1 MSGDSPR
8 VFPVDEFVREE
19 LYPGYKQAFASQPF
33 VAGPVRPFSPAD
45 NERYWLRDSLHF
57 SEGMV
62 PASIATLDD
71 AQTWGAQLGAEIVGV
86 PPTRGSVNRLAGTHV
101 YIGTIDVDTQ
111 WQVQARAARFGS
123 YVSPILADFQ
133 SYWAMRAGELQSA
146 YDHFD
151 NLDLSV
157 MSPAKLWTVLKD
169 AYAFHRR
176 AWFIHFEV
184 MYVLTANYLAFYALA
199 EEIGLSGSQVS
210 SFLSG
215 QQTFYSRTDEELWR
229 LAGLARS
236 LGVES
241 ALISGSPA
249 DMRSRIG
256 ALPGGGTWL
265 ESFDAFLSAYGQR
278 TEETCRIDTPSWL
291 EDPTPA
297 LYSIGAFLTK
307 PAGFDFNTARAAAIT
322 ERDLRIDEARR
333 SVNGADLARF
343 NEALASNQAANFA
356 WWNEEHNY
364 LIDRRAA
371 IPVRRAT
378 LELGA
383 RLADAGRISAPADL
397 FFLFKPELF
406 DVMESAPPGAA
417 NGRNG
422 RWTELGAMIPDRRA
436 YFDYWRERGPSLPPM
451 LGTIPETVP
460 DPIMIEVFGLSGRFL
475 ETLRGETFTGSGAAG
490 GSGAG
495 AADGPVAPV
504 TEVRGFPAARGT
516 VEGVARVI
524 TTVGDLH
531 LVEPGEILVCGGTTT
546 EWTPAFGII
555 TACVCDTGGSLT
567 HAAIV
572 SREYGIP
579 CVVGTAIA
587 TQVIKTGDRLRV
599 DGRAGTVQV
608 LA

>member
-1 MSGDSPR
+1 VPGDPPR

-19 LYPGYKQAFASQPF
+19 LYPGYRQAFGSQPF
-33 VAGPVRPFSPAD
+33 VAGPVRPFSARD

-101 YIGTIDVDTQ
+101 YIGTIDVDTE
-111 WQVQARAARFGS
+111 WQVQARAARFGA
-123 YVSPILADFQ
+123 YVSPVLADFG
-133 SYWAMRAGELQSA
+133 SYWTMRAGELEAA
-146 YDHFD
+146 YEHFD
-151 NLDLSV
+151 NLDLSAMTV
-157 MSPAKLWTVLKD
+157 PELWTVLRD

-236 LGVES
+236 LGLEA
-241 ALISGSPA
+241 ALTTGSPT
-249 DMRSRIG
+249 DMRARVR
-256 ALPGGGTWL
+256 ALPHGASWVA
-265 ESFDAFLSAYGQR
+265 SFDSFLAAYGQR
-278 TEETCRIDTPSWL
+278 LEETCRIDTPSWV
-291 EDPTPA
+291 EDPSPA
-297 LYSIGAFLTK
+297 LYSIGAFLAK
-307 PAGFDFNTARAAAIT
+307 PAGFDFHAARAAAVA
-322 ERDLRIDEARR
+322 ERDAQIEAARR
-333 SVNGADLARF
+333 AVNGENLARF
-343 NEALASNQAANFA
+343 NAALASNQAANFA

-383 RLADAGRISAPADL
+383 RLASGDQIADPTDM
-397 FFLFKPELF
+397 FYLFKPELF
-406 DVMESAPPGAA
+406 AVMPDGGGASWA
-417 NGRNG
+417 SLRS
-422 RWTELGAMIPDRRA
+422 MIPDRRA
-436 YFDYWRERGPSLPPM
+436 YFEHWRERGPSLPPM
-451 LGTIPETVP
+451 LGTIPDAVP

-475 ETLRGETFTGSGAAG
+475 ETMRGDAP
-490 GSGAG
+490 AG
-495 AADGPVAPV
+495 APADAGV
-504 TEVRGFPAARGT
+504 TEVRGFPAAKG
-516 VEGVARVI
+516 VAEGVARVI

-555 TACVCDTGGSLT
+555 AACVCDTGGSLT

-587 TQVIKTGDRLRV
+587 TQVVKTGDRIRV
-599 DGRAGTVQV
+599 DGRAGTVRV

>member
-1 MSGDSPR
+1 VPGDSPR

-19 LYPGYKQAFASQPF
+19 LYPGYKQAFGSQPF
-33 VAGPVRPFSPAD
+33 VAGPVRPFSHRD

-111 WQVQARAARFGS
+111 WQVQARAARFGQ
-123 YVSPILADFQ
+123 YVSPILADFGA
-133 SYWAMRAGELQSA
+133 YWTTRAAELQSA

-151 NLDLSV
+151 NLDLHV
-157 MSPAKLWTVLKD
+157 MSMPEVWTVLKD

-229 LAGLARS
+229 LAELARS
-236 LGVES
+236 LGVSS
-241 ALISGSPA
+241 ALMTGAPA
-249 DMRSRIG
+249 DMRSRIS
-256 ALPGGGTWL
+256 ALPQGPAWL
-265 ESFDAFLSAYGQR
+265 GSFDRFLSEYGQR
-278 TEETCRIDTPSWL
+278 LEETCRIDTPSWV
-291 EDPTPA
+291 EDPSPA
-297 LYSIGAFLTK
+297 LYSIGAFLAK
-307 PAGFDFNTARAAAIT
+307 PTGFDFHAARAAAVT
-322 ERDLRIDEARR
+322 ERDGQIDAARR
-333 SVNGADLARF
+333 SLNGANLTRF

-378 LELGA
+378 LELGTW
-383 RLADAGRISAPADL
+383 LASSDEISDPTDL
-397 FFLFKPELF
+397 FFVFKPELF
-406 DVMESAPPGAA
+406 DVMSGGGSTSWA
-417 NGRNG
+417 
-422 RWTELGAMIPDRRA
+422 ELRAMIPDRRA
-436 YFDYWRERGPSLPPM
+436 YFEHWRERGPSLPPM
-451 LGTIPETVP
+451 LGTIPDVVP

-475 ETLRGETFTGSGAAG
+475 ETMRGDPGAGASGAAG
-490 GSGAG
+490 
-495 AADGPVAPV
+495 V
-504 TEVRGFPAARGT
+504 TEIRGFPAAKG
-516 VEGVARVI
+516 VIEGVARVI

-555 TACVCDTGGSLT
+555 AACVCDTGGSLT

-587 TQVIKTGDRLRV
+587 TQVIKTGDRVRV

>member
-1 MSGDSPR
+1 VSGDSPR
-8 VFPVDEFVREE
+8 VFPVDEFVRDE
-19 LYPGYKQAFASQPF
+19 LYPGYKQAFGSQPF
-33 VAGPVRPFSPAD
+33 VAGPVRPFSLAD

-111 WQVQARAARFGS
+111 WQVQARAARFGQ
-123 YVSPILADFQ
+123 YVSPVLADFG
-133 SYWAMRAGELQSA
+133 SYWAMRAAELQSA

-151 NLDLSV
+151 NLDLSA
-157 MSPAKLWTVLKD
+157 MSLPEVWTAVKD

-210 SFLSG
+210 SFLAG
-215 QQTFYSRTDEELWR
+215 QETFYSRTDEELWR
-229 LAGLARS
+229 LAGLAKS
-236 LGVES
+236 LGVEP
-241 ALISGSPA
+241 ALLSGSPA
-249 DMRSRIG
+249 DMRPRIA
-256 ALPGGGTWL
+256 ALPHGATWL
-265 ESFDAFLSAYGQR
+265 ASFDQFLATYGQR
-278 TEETCRIDTPSWL
+278 LEETCRIDTPSWV
-291 EDPTPA
+291 EDPSPA
-297 LYSIGAFLTK
+297 LYSIGAFLAK
-307 PAGFDFNTARAAAIT
+307 PTGFDFHAARAAAIA
-322 ERDLRIDEARR
+322 ERDSQVEAARR
-333 SVNGADLARF
+333 AVKGGDLARF
-343 NEALASNQAANFA
+343 NEALASNLAANFA

-383 RLADAGRISAPADL
+383 RLASSGEISDPTDL
-397 FFLFKPELF
+397 FFAFKPELF
-406 DVMESAPPGAA
+406 DVMSGGGSSSWA
-417 NGRNG
+417 
-422 RWTELGAMIPDRRA
+422 ELRATIPDRRA
-436 YFDYWRERGPSLPPM
+436 YFEYWRERGPSLPTM
-451 LGTIPETVP
+451 LGTIPDTVP
-460 DPIMIEVFGLSGRFL
+460 DPIMIEVFGLSGHFL
-475 ETLRGETFTGSGAAG
+475 ETLRGDTSAAAGSSGA
-490 GSGAG
+490 SGASG
-495 AADGPVAPV
+495 ADETAGV
-504 TEVRGFPAARGT
+504 TEIRGFPAAKGV

-555 TACVCDTGGSLT
+555 AACVCDTGGSLT

-587 TQVIKTGDRLRV
+587 TQVVKSGDRIRV

>member
-1 MSGDSPR
+1 MPADSPR
-8 VFPVDEFVREE
+8 VFPVDDFVREE
-19 LYPGYKQAFASQPF
+19 LYPGYKQAFGSQPF

-45 NERYWLRDSLHF
+45 NARYWLRDSLHF

-101 YIGTIDVDTQ
+101 YIGTIDVDTE
-111 WQVQARAARFGS
+111 WQVQARAARFGQ
-123 YVSPILADFQ
+123 YVSPILADFG
-133 SYWAMRAGELQSA
+133 SYWSMRAGELTSA
-146 YDHFD
+146 YEHFD
-151 NLDLSV
+151 NLDLAG
-157 MSPAKLWTVLKD
+157 MSPAELWTVLRD

-215 QQTFYSRTDEELWR
+215 QQTFYSQTDQELWR
-229 LAGLARS
+229 LARRAQS
-236 LGVES
+236 LGVTEP
-241 ALISGSPA
+241 LLHGSPA
-249 DMRSRIG
+249 DMPARLL
-256 ALPGGGTWL
+256 ALPNGAQWL
-265 ESFDAFLSAYGQR
+265 ADFDAFLAVYGQR
-278 TEETCRIDTPSWL
+278 TEETCRIDTPSWI
-291 EDPTPA
+291 EDPSPA
-297 LYSIGAFLTK
+297 LYSIGTFLAK
-307 PAGFDFNTARAAAIT
+307 PAGFNFHAAREAAVA
-322 ERDLRIDEARR
+322 ERDAQIDQARR
-333 SVNGADLARF
+333 AVNGVNLARF

-383 RLADAGRISAPADL
+383 RLTDAGRIARPDDL

-406 DVMESAPPGAA
+406 EVMESGGAA
-417 NGRNG
+417 GADAGRG
-422 RWTELGAMIPDRRA
+422 QWAELAAMIPDRRA
-436 YFDYWRERGPSLPPM
+436 YFEHWRERGPSLPTM
-451 LGTIPETVP
+451 LGTIPDTVP
-460 DPIMIEVFGLSGRFL
+460 DPIMIEVFGLSGHFL
-475 ETLRGETFTGSGAAG
+475 ETLRAESRSGSGG
-490 GSGAG
+490 GS
-495 AADGPVAPV
+495 
-504 TEVRGFPAARGT
+504 EVVEIRGFPAAKG
-516 VEGVARVI
+516 VAEGVARVI

-531 LVEPGEILVCGGTTT
+531 TVLPGEILVCGGTTT
-546 EWTPAFGII
+546 EWTPAFGVIM
-555 TACVCDTGGSLT
+555 ACVCDTGGSLT

-579 CVVGTAIA
+579 CVVGTAVA
-587 TQVIKTGDRLRV
+587 TTMIKTGDRIRV

-608 LA
+608 LAGDAA

>member
-1 MSGDSPR
+1 VSADSPR
-8 VFPVDEFVREE
+8 VFPVDDFVREE
-19 LYPGYKQAFASQPF
+19 LYPGYRQPFGSQPF
-33 VAGPVRPFSPAD
+33 VAGPVRPFSRAD
-45 NERYWLRDSLHF
+45 NGRYWLRDSLHF

-101 YIGTIDVDTQ
+101 YIGTIDVDTP
-111 WQVQARAARFGS
+111 WQVQARAARFGQ
-123 YVSPILADFQ
+123 YVTPILADFG
-133 SYWAMRAGELQSA
+133 SYWSMRAAELTAA
-146 YDHFD
+146 YEHFD
-151 NLDLSV
+151 SLDLSALA
-157 MSPAKLWTVLKD
+157 PAELWAAVKD

-229 LAGLARS
+229 LSRLARS
-236 LGVES
+236 LGLDS
-241 ALISGSPA
+241 TLTQGSPA
-249 DMRSRIG
+249 DMRARLTTRPRG
-256 ALPGGGTWL
+256 AQWL
-265 ESFDAFLSAYGQR
+265 KEFDSFLAVYGQR
-278 TEETCRIDTPSWL
+278 TEETCRIDTPSWI

-297 LYSIGAFLTK
+297 LYSIGTFLAK
-307 PAGFDFNTARAAAIT
+307 PDGFDFHGAREAAVA
-322 ERDLRIDEARR
+322 ERDEQIDQARR
-333 SVNGADLARF
+333 SVSRSDLARF

-371 IPVRRAT
+371 IPIRRAT
-378 LELGA
+378 LALGA
-383 RLADAGRISAPADL
+383 RLAEAGRIERPEDM

-406 DVMESAPPGAA
+406 DVMESSDDGAGGVGGA
-417 NGRNG
+417 GG
-422 RWTELGAMIPDRRA
+422 QWAELAAMIPDRRA
-436 YFDYWRERGPSLPPM
+436 YFEHWRERGPSLPTM
-451 LGTIPETVP
+451 LGTIPDTVP
-460 DPIMIEVFGLSGRFL
+460 DPIMIEVFGLSGHFL
-475 ETLRGETFTGSGAAG
+475 ETLRSDTRPEA
-490 GSGAG
+490 
-495 AADGPVAPV
+495 
-504 TEVRGFPAARGT
+504 EIRGFPAAKG
-516 VEGVARVI
+516 VAEGVARVV

-531 LVEPGEILVCGGTTT
+531 TVRPGEILVCGGTTT

-555 TACVCDTGGSLT
+555 AACVCDTGGSLT

-579 CVVGTAIA
+579 CVVGTAVA
-587 TQVIKTGDRLRV
+587 TSMIKTGDRIRV

>member
-1 MSGDSPR
+1 MSADSQR
-8 VFPVDEFVREE
+8 VFPVDDFVREE
-19 LYPGYKQAFASQPF
+19 LYPGYRQAFGSQPF
-33 VAGPVRPFSPAD
+33 VAGPVRPFSLAD

-62 PASIATLDD
+62 PASVATLDD

-101 YIGTIDVDTQ
+101 YIGTIDVDTP
-111 WQVQARAARFGS
+111 WQVQARAARFGQ
-123 YVSPILADFQ
+123 YVSPILADFDA
-133 SYWAMRAGELQSA
+133 YWAMRAGELTAA
-146 YDHFD
+146 YEHFD
-151 NLDLSV
+151 NLDLSA
-157 MSPAKLWTVLKD
+157 MPPAELWTVLKD

-210 SFLSG
+210 AFLAG
-215 QQTFYSRTDEELWR
+215 QQTFYGKTDEELWR

-236 LGVES
+236 LNLTAPLTHGD
-241 ALISGSPA
+241 PA
-249 DMRSRIG
+249 GMRSAIA
-256 ALPGGGTWL
+256 ALPGGTGWL
-265 ESFDAFLSAYGQR
+265 TEFDAFLAVYGQR
-278 TEETCRIDTPSWL
+278 TEETCRVDTPSWI
-291 EDPTPA
+291 EDPSPA
-297 LYSIGAFLTK
+297 LYAIGGFLAK
-307 PAGFDFNTARAAAIT
+307 PAGFDFHQARSAAIA
-322 ERDLRIDEARR
+322 ERDAQIDEARR
-333 SVNGADLARF
+333 RVNGSDLQRF

-383 RLADAGRISAPADL
+383 RLVNEGRIERPDDM

-406 DVMESAPPGAA
+406 TAMETSG
-417 NGRNG
+417 G
-422 RWTELGAMIPDRRA
+422 WQELKAMIPDRRA
-436 YFDYWRERGPSLPPM
+436 YFEHWRERGPSLPTM
-451 LGTIPETVP
+451 LGTIPHTVP
-460 DPIMIEVFGLSGRFL
+460 DPIMIEVFGLSGHFL
-475 ETLRGETFTGSGAAG
+475 ETLRVGDG
-490 GSGAG
+490 GQDA
-495 AADGPVAPV
+495 
-504 TEVRGFPAARGT
+504 TEIRGFPAAKGI

-524 TTVGDLH
+524 TTVTDLRSV
-531 LVEPGEILVCGGTTT
+531 LPGEILVCGGTTT

-555 TACVCDTGGSLT
+555 AACVCDTGGSLT

-579 CVVGTAIA
+579 CVVGTAVA
-587 TQVIKTGDRLRV
+587 TQVIKTGDRVRV
-599 DGRAGTVQV
+599 DGRSGTVRV

>member
-1 MSGDSPR
+1 VSGEGEAAS

-19 LYPGYKQAFASQPF
+19 LYPGYKQAFGSQPF
-33 VAGPVRPFSPAD
+33 VAGPVRPFSLAD

-111 WQVQARAARFGS
+111 WQVQARAARFGQ
-123 YVSPILADFQ
+123 YVSPVLADFA

-151 NLDLSV
+151 NLDLRV
-157 MSPAKLWTVLKD
+157 MSMPEIWTVLKD

-184 MYVLTANYLAFYALA
+184 MYVLTANYLAFYELA

-229 LAGLARS
+229 LAELARTLDVS
-236 LGVES
+236 S
-241 ALISGSPA
+241 ALMTGSPA
-249 DMRSRIG
+249 DMRSRIA
-256 ALPGGGTWL
+256 ALPRGTTWL
-265 ESFDAFLSAYGQR
+265 ASFDQFLSQFGQR
-278 TEETCRIDTPSWL
+278 VEETCRIDIPSWA
-291 EDPTPA
+291 EDPSPA
-297 LYSIGAFLTK
+297 LYSVGAFLSK
-307 PAGFDFNTARAAAIT
+307 PTGFDFHATRAAAVA
-322 ERDLRIDEARR
+322 ERDRQIEAARR
-333 SVNGADLARF
+333 ALNGANLTRF

-378 LELGA
+378 LELGTW
-383 RLADAGRISAPADL
+383 LASDGEISDPTDL
-397 FFLFKPELF
+397 FFLFKPELY
-406 DVMESAPPGAA
+406 DVMSGGGATSWA
-417 NGRNG
+417 DLR
-422 RWTELGAMIPDRRA
+422 AMIPDRRA
-436 YFDYWRERGPSLPPM
+436 YFEHWRKRGPSLPPM
-451 LGTIPETVP
+451 LGTIPEVVP

-475 ETLRGETFTGSGAAG
+475 ETMRGEAGAAG
-490 GSGAG
+490 SSGAPG
-495 AADGPVAPV
+495 AAGADATF
-504 TEVRGFPAARGT
+504 TEIRGFPAAKGV

-555 TACVCDTGGSLT
+555 AACVCDTGGSLT

-587 TQVIKTGDRLRV
+587 TQVVKTGDRIRV

>member
-1 MSGDSPR
+1 VPAPTDKPR

-19 LYPGYKQAFASQPF
+19 LYPGYKQAFGSQPF
-33 VAGPVRPFSPAD
+33 VAGPVRPFSKAD
-45 NERYWLRDSLHF
+45 NDRYWLRDSLHF

-111 WQVQARAARFGS
+111 WQIQARAARFGQ
-123 YVSPILADFQ
+123 YVSPVLADFG
-133 SYWAMRAGELQSA
+133 SYWTMRAGELQAA

-151 NLDLSV
+151 NLDLAA
-157 MSPAKLWTVLKD
+157 MDPGQLWTAVKD

-176 AWFIHFEV
+176 SWFIHFEV
-184 MYVLTANYLAFYALA
+184 MYVLTANYLAFYQLA

-210 SFLSG
+210 AFLSG

-229 LAGLARS
+229 LASRARE
-236 LGVES
+236 LELTGPLLH
-241 ALISGSPA
+241 ADPA
-249 DMRSRIG
+249 DARAQLA
-256 ALPGGGTWL
+256 ALPHGATWL
-265 ESFDAFLSAYGQR
+265 AEFDAFLAAYGQR
-278 TEETCRIDTPSWL
+278 TEETCRIDTPSWI
-291 EDPTPA
+291 EDPAPA
-297 LYSIGAFLTK
+297 LYAIGSFLTK
-307 PAGFDFNTARAAAIT
+307 PAGFDFHGARQAAVA
-322 ERDLRIDEARR
+322 ERDAQIDEARR
-333 SVNGADLARF
+333 SVNGADLQRF

-383 RLADAGRISAPADL
+383 RLAADGRIERPEDM

-406 DVMESAPPGAA
+406 DVMEGGERRWAELAA
-417 NGRNG
+417 
-422 RWTELGAMIPDRRA
+422 MVPDRRA
-436 YFDYWRERGPSLPPM
+436 YFEHWRERGPSLPTM
-451 LGTIPETVP
+451 LGTIPDTVP
-460 DPIMIEVFGLSGRFL
+460 DPIMIEVFGLSGHFL
-475 ETLRGETFTGSGAAG
+475 ETLKG
-490 GSGAG
+490 GAG
-495 AADGPVAPV
+495 DGAGV
-504 TEVRGFPAARGT
+504 TEIRGFPAAKGT
-516 VEGVARVI
+516 AEGVARVI
-524 TTVGDLH
+524 TTVADLNQVQ
-531 LVEPGEILVCGGTTT
+531 LGEILVCGGTTT
-546 EWTPAFGII
+546 EWTPVFGII
-555 TACVCDTGGSLT
+555 RACVCDTGGSLT

-579 CVVGTAIA
+579 CVVGTAVA
-587 TQVIKTGDRLRV
+587 TQTVKTGDRVRV

>member
-1 MSGDSPR
+1 VSADPPR
-8 VFPVDEFVREE
+8 VFPVDDFVREE
-19 LYPGYKQAFASQPF
+19 LYPGYRQAFGSQPF

-101 YIGTIDVDTQ
+101 YIGTIDVDTP
-111 WQVQARAARFGS
+111 WQVQARAARFGQ
-123 YVSPILADFQ
+123 YVSPILADFDA
-133 SYWAMRAGELQSA
+133 YWSMRAAELIAAYEHFDHLDLAAMSPGEL
-146 YDHFD
+146 
-151 NLDLSV
+151 
-157 MSPAKLWTVLKD
+157 WTALKD

-210 SFLSG
+210 AFLSG
-215 QQTFYSRTDEELWR
+215 RETFYSRTDEELWR

-236 LGVES
+236 LGVDS
-241 ALISGSPA
+241 ALTHGAPSE
-249 DMRSRIG
+249 MRSQAL
-256 ALPGGGTWL
+256 ALPGGSSWVA
-265 ESFDAFLSAYGQR
+265 EFDSFLAAYGQR
-278 TEETCRIDTPSWL
+278 TEETCRIDTPSWI
-291 EDPTPA
+291 EDPSPA

-307 PAGFDFNTARAAAIT
+307 PAGFDFHAARAAAVA
-322 ERDLRIDEARR
+322 ERDAQIDQARR
-333 SVNGADLARF
+333 SVSGSDLTRF

-383 RLADAGRISAPADL
+383 RLTDDGRIARPDDM
-397 FFLFKPELF
+397 FYLFKPELF
-406 DVMESAPPGAA
+406 EVMESGERTGGHWA
-417 NGRNG
+417 
-422 RWTELGAMIPDRRA
+422 ELAAMIPDRRA
-436 YFDYWRERGPSLPPM
+436 YFEHWRERGPSLPTM
-451 LGTIPETVP
+451 LGTIPDTVP
-460 DPIMIEVFGLSGRFL
+460 DPIMIEVFGLSGHFL
-475 ETLRGETFTGSGAAG
+475 ETLRGGPGGGSAAAG
-490 GSGAG
+490 A
-495 AADGPVAPV
+495 
-504 TEVRGFPAARGT
+504 EIRGFPAAKG
-516 VEGVARVI
+516 VAEGVARVI
-524 TTVGDLH
+524 TTVADLH
-531 LVEPGEILVCGGTTT
+531 TVQPGEVLVCGGTTT

-555 TACVCDTGGSLT
+555 LACVCDTGGSLT

-579 CVVGTAIA
+579 CVVGTAVA
-587 TQVIKTGDRLRV
+587 TTMIKTGDRVRV

>member
-1 MSGDSPR
+1 VSGDSPR
-8 VFPVDEFVREE
+8 VFPVDEFVKEE
-19 LYPGYKQAFASQPF
+19 LYPGYKQAFGSQPF

-45 NERYWLRDSLHF
+45 NARYWLRDSLHF

-101 YIGTIDVDTQ
+101 YIGTIDVDTT
-111 WQVQARAARFGS
+111 WQIQARAARFGQ
-123 YVSPILADFQ
+123 YVSPILADFS

-146 YDHFD
+146 YDHLD
-151 NLDLSV
+151 NLDLSG
-157 MSPAKLWTVLKD
+157 MPPAELWTVLKD

-184 MYVLTANYLAFYALA
+184 MYVLTANYLSFYALA

-215 QQTFYSRTDEELWR
+215 QQTFYSKTDEELWR
-229 LAGLARS
+229 LAGRAKELAVAGAFLR
-236 LGVES
+236 
-241 ALISGSPA
+241 GSPS
-249 DMRSRIG
+249 DMRARIAALDGG
-256 ALPGGGTWL
+256 ATWL
-265 ESFDAFLSAYGQR
+265 AEFDAFLAAYGQR
-278 TEETCRIDTPSWL
+278 MEETCRIDTPSWI

-297 LYSIGAFLTK
+297 LYTIGAFLSK
-307 PAGFDFNTARAAAIT
+307 PAGFDFHAARAAAVT
-322 ERDLRIDEARR
+322 ERDEQIETARR

-343 NEALASNQAANFA
+343 NEALASNLAANFA

-383 RLADAGRISAPADL
+383 RLAAEGRISAPDDL
-397 FFLFKPELF
+397 FYLFKPELF
-406 DVMESAPPGAA
+406 DVMEGA
-417 NGRNG
+417 GG
-422 RWTELGAMIPDRRA
+422 SRWAELAAMIPDRRA
-436 YFDYWRERGPSLPPM
+436 YFEYWKERGPSLPTM
-451 LGTIPETVP
+451 LGTIPDTVP
-460 DPIMIEVFGLSGRFL
+460 DPIMIEVFGLSGHFL
-475 ETLRGETFTGSGAAG
+475 ETLRGRGADSHREA
-490 GSGAG
+490 
-495 AADGPVAPV
+495 V
-504 TEVRGFPAARGT
+504 EIHGFPAAKGV

-531 LVEPGEILVCGGTTT
+531 TVQPGEILVCGGTTT

-579 CVVGTAIA
+579 CVVGTAVA
-587 TQVIKTGDRLRV
+587 TQTIKTGDRIRV
-599 DGRAGTVQV
+599 DGRAGTVEV
-608 LA
+608 LL

>member
-1 MSGDSPR
+1 VSADQPR
-8 VFPVDEFVREE
+8 VFPVDDFVRED
-19 LYPGYKQAFASQPF
+19 LYPGYRQAFGSQPF

-111 WQVQARAARFGS
+111 WQVQARAARFGQ
-123 YVSPILADFQ
+123 YVSPILADFG
-133 SYWAMRAGELQSA
+133 SYWSMRAAELIAA
-146 YDHFD
+146 YEHFD
-151 NLDLSV
+151 NLDLAA
-157 MSPAKLWTVLKD
+157 MSPAELWTVLKD

-215 QQTFYSRTDEELWR
+215 RETFYSRTDEELWR

-236 LGVES
+236 LGVDSE
-241 ALISGSPA
+241 LTSGSTA
-249 DMRSRIG
+249 DMRSRVLALANG
-256 ALPGGGTWL
+256 AAWVAQFD
-265 ESFDAFLSAYGQR
+265 SFLAVYGQR
-278 TEETCRIDTPSWL
+278 TEETCRIDTPSWI
-291 EDPTPA
+291 EDPSPA
-297 LYSIGAFLTK
+297 LYCIGTFLTK
-307 PAGFDFNTARAAAIT
+307 PAGFDFHAARAAAVA
-322 ERDLRIDEARR
+322 ERDAQIDQARR
-333 SVNGADLARF
+333 SLNGSDLTRF

-383 RLADAGRISAPADL
+383 RLTDSGRISRPDDM
-397 FFLFKPELF
+397 FYLFKPELF
-406 DVMESAPPGAA
+406 EVMESG
-417 NGRNG
+417 GEG
-422 RWTELGAMIPDRRA
+422 RWAELAAMIPDRRA
-436 YFDYWRERGPSLPPM
+436 YFEHWRERGPSLPTM
-451 LGTIPETVP
+451 LGTIPDTVP
-460 DPIMIEVFGLSGRFL
+460 DPIMIEVFGLSGHFL
-475 ETLRGETFTGSGAAG
+475 ETLRGGPADSGA
-490 GSGAG
+490 
-495 AADGPVAPV
+495 
-504 TEVRGFPAARGT
+504 EIRGFPAAKGIA
-516 VEGVARVI
+516 EGVARVI
-524 TTVGDLH
+524 TTVTDLH
-531 LVEPGEILVCGGTTT
+531 TVQPGEILVCGGTTT
-546 EWTPAFGII
+546 EWTPAFGVIA
-555 TACVCDTGGSLT
+555 ACVCDTGGSLT

-579 CVVGTAIA
+579 CVVGTAVA
-587 TQVIKTGDRLRV
+587 TTMIKTGDRVRV
-599 DGRAGTVQV
+599 DGRAGTVRV

>member
-1 MSGDSPR
+1 MPEDAR
-8 VFPVDEFVREE
+8 VFPVDEFVRDE
-19 LYPGYKQAFASQPF
+19 LYPGYKQSFGSQPF

-45 NERYWLRDSLHF
+45 NARYWLRDSLHF

-101 YIGTIDVDTQ
+101 YIGTIDVDTT
-111 WQVQARAARFGS
+111 WQMQARAARFGQ
-123 YVSPILADFQ
+123 YVTPVLADFG
-133 SYWAMRAGELQSA
+133 SYWSMRAGELQSA

-151 NLDLSV
+151 NLDLPA
-157 MSPAKLWTVLKD
+157 MSPAELWTSLKD

-210 SFLSG
+210 SFLAG
-215 QQTFYSRTDEELWR
+215 QQTFYSKTDEELWR
-229 LAGLARS
+229 LAGRARE
-236 LGVES
+236 LGVT
-241 ALISGSPA
+241 APLLHAAPA
-249 DMRSRIG
+249 DMRTQIA
-256 ALPGGGTWL
+256 ALDGGPAWL
-265 ESFDAFLSAYGQR
+265 REFDMFLAVFGQR
-278 TEETCRIDTPSWL
+278 MEETCRIDTPSWL
-291 EDPTPA
+291 EDPAPA
-297 LYSIGAFLTK
+297 LYTIGTFLSK
-307 PAGFDFNTARAAAIT
+307 PAGFDFHAARAAAVA
-322 ERDLRIDEARR
+322 ERDGQIDAARR
-333 SVNGADLARF
+333 AVNGSDLARF

-383 RLADAGRISAPADL
+383 RLAADGRISQPEDM

-406 DVMESAPPGAA
+406 GLMEDGGTPGGAKWADVA
-417 NGRNG
+417 
-422 RWTELGAMIPDRRA
+422 AMIPDRRA
-436 YFDYWRERGPSLPPM
+436 YFEYWRERGPSLPTM
-451 LGTIPETVP
+451 LGTIPDTVP
-460 DPIMIEVFGLSGRFL
+460 DPIMIEVFGLSGHFL
-475 ETLRGETFTGSGAAG
+475 ETLKGSPDDSAG
-490 GSGAG
+490 G
-495 AADGPVAPV
+495 V
-504 TEVRGFPAARGT
+504 TEIRGFPAAKGT

-531 LVEPGEILVCGGTTT
+531 QVQPGEILVCGGTTT
-546 EWTPAFGII
+546 EWTPVFGII
-555 TACVCDTGGSLT
+555 AACVCDTGGSLT

-579 CVVGTAIA
+579 CVVGTAVA
-587 TQVIKTGDRLRV
+587 TQVVKSGDRVRV

>member
-1 MSGDSPR
+1 VSADPPR
-8 VFPVDEFVREE
+8 VFPVDDFVREE
-19 LYPGYKQAFASQPF
+19 LYPGYRQAFGSQPF

-111 WQVQARAARFGS
+111 WQVQARAARFGQ
-123 YVSPILADFQ
+123 YVSPILADFG
-133 SYWAMRAGELQSA
+133 SYWSMRAAELIAA
-146 YDHFD
+146 YEHFD
-151 NLDLSV
+151 NLDLAA
-157 MSPAKLWTVLKD
+157 MSPEELWTVLKD

-215 QQTFYSRTDEELWR
+215 RETFYSRTDEELWR

-236 LGVES
+236 LGVDG
-241 ALISGSPA
+241 ALTSGSTA
-249 DMRSRIG
+249 DMRSRVL
-256 ALPGGGTWL
+256 ALPNGAAWVA
-265 ESFDAFLSAYGQR
+265 EFDSFLGVYGQR
-278 TEETCRIDTPSWL
+278 TEETCRIDTPSWI

-297 LYSIGAFLTK
+297 LYCIGTFLTK
-307 PAGFDFNTARAAAIT
+307 PTGFDFHAARAAAVA
-322 ERDLRIDEARR
+322 ERDAQIDQARR
-333 SVNGADLARF
+333 SLNGSDLTRF

-383 RLADAGRISAPADL
+383 RLTEAGRISRPDDM
-397 FFLFKPELF
+397 FYLFKPELF
-406 DVMESAPPGAA
+406 EVMESGSE
-417 NGRNG
+417 G
-422 RWTELGAMIPDRRA
+422 RWAELAAMIPDRRA
-436 YFDYWRERGPSLPPM
+436 YFEYWRERGPSLPTM
-451 LGTIPETVP
+451 LGTIPDTVP
-460 DPIMIEVFGLSGRFL
+460 DPIMIEVFGLSGHFL
-475 ETLRGETFTGSGAAG
+475 ETLRGDPAAG
-490 GSGAG
+490 GGAG
-495 AADGPVAPV
+495 VV
-504 TEVRGFPAARGT
+504 EIRGFPAAKG
-516 VEGVARVI
+516 VAEGVARVI
-524 TTVGDLH
+524 TTVTDLH
-531 LVEPGEILVCGGTTT
+531 TVQPGEVLVCGGTTT

-555 TACVCDTGGSLT
+555 LACVCDTGGSLT

-579 CVVGTAIA
+579 CVVGTAVA
-587 TQVIKTGDRLRV
+587 TTMIKTGDRVRV
-599 DGRAGTVQV
+599 DGRAGTVRV
-608 LA
+608 LP

>member
-1 MSGDSPR
+1 
-8 VFPVDEFVREE
+8 VDEFVKEE
-19 LYPGYKQAFASQPF
+19 LYPGYRQAFGSQPF
-33 VAGPVRPFSPAD
+33 VAGPVRPFSLAD

-101 YIGTIDVDTQ
+101 YLGTIDVDTQ

-123 YVSPILADFQ
+123 YVSPILADFDA
-133 SYWAMRAGELQSA
+133 YWTMRAGELTAA
-146 YDHFD
+146 YEHFD
-151 NLDLSV
+151 HLDLTA
-157 MSPAKLWTVLKD
+157 MSPAEVWTAVKD

-199 EEIGLSGSQVS
+199 EEIGLSGAQVS
-210 SFLSG
+210 SFLAG
-215 QQTFYSRTDEELWR
+215 EQTFYARTDEELWR
-229 LAGLARS
+229 LAGRARE
-236 LGVES
+236 LGVDA
-241 ALISGSPA
+241 ALLHGSPA
-249 DMRSRIG
+249 DMRARIA
-256 ALPGGGTWL
+256 ALPGGTTWL
-265 ESFDAFLSAYGQR
+265 AEFDAFLPVYGQR
-278 TEETCRIDTPSWL
+278 MEETCRIDIPSWV

-297 LYSIGAFLTK
+297 LYSIGAFLAK
-307 PAGFDFNTARAAAIT
+307 PAGFDFNVARAAAVA
-322 ERDLRIDEARR
+322 ERDQQIDEARR
-333 SVNGADLARF
+333 AVNGTDLTRF

-364 LIDRRAA
+364 LIDRRAG

-378 LELGA
+378 LELGK
-383 RLADAGRISAPADL
+383 RLAEAGRIADPTDL
-397 FFLFKPELF
+397 FYWFKPELF
-406 DVMESAPPGAA
+406 EVMESDGGANLLQGGERWA
-417 NGRNG
+417 N
-422 RWTELGAMIPDRRA
+422 LAAMVPDRRD
-436 YFDYWRERGPSLPPM
+436 YFEHWRERGPSLPTM
-451 LGTIPETVP
+451 LGTIPDTVP
-460 DPIMIEVFGLSGRFL
+460 DPIMIEVFGLSGHFL
-475 ETLRGETFTGSGAAG
+475 ETLRGGDGAAG
-490 GSGAG
+490 TAHG
-495 AADGPVAPV
+495 AAAV
-504 TEVRGFPAARGT
+504 TEIRGFPAAKGT
-516 VEGVARVI
+516 VEGTARVI
-524 TTVGDLH
+524 LTVGDLH
-531 LVEPGEILVCGGTTT
+531 LVQPGEILVCGGTTT

-587 TQVIKTGDRLRV
+587 TQVVKTGMRIRV

>member
-1 MSGDSPR
+1 MPGDPPR
-8 VFPVDEFVREE
+8 VFPVDEFVKEE

-33 VAGPVRPFSPAD
+33 VAGPVRPFSLAD

-101 YIGTIDVDTQ
+101 YIGTIDVDTE
-111 WQVQARAARFGS
+111 WQVQARAARFGA

-133 SYWAMRAGELQSA
+133 SYWTMRAGELTAA
-146 YDHFD
+146 YEHFD
-151 NLDLSV
+151 NLDLTS
-157 MSPAKLWTVLKD
+157 MSAGELWTVLKD

-229 LAGLARS
+229 LAGRARS

-241 ALISGSPA
+241 ALLSGSA
-249 DMRSRIG
+249 SDMRSRVA

-265 ESFDAFLSAYGQR
+265 AEFDAFLSAYGQR
-278 TEETCRIDTPSWL
+278 MEETCRIDTPSWV
-291 EDPTPA
+291 EDPSPA
-297 LYSIGAFLTK
+297 LYSIGAFLAK
-307 PAGFDFNTARAAAIT
+307 PAGFDFHAARKAAVT
-322 ERDLRIDEARR
+322 ERDAQIEAARR

-383 RLADAGRISAPADL
+383 RLAADGSIDDPTDM
-397 FFLFKPELF
+397 FYLFKPELF
-406 DVMESAPPGAA
+406 SVMSSDGGPSWASLRPV
-417 NGRNG
+417 
-422 RWTELGAMIPDRRA
+422 IPDRRA
-436 YFDYWRERGPSLPPM
+436 YFEHWRERGPSLPPM
-451 LGTIPETVP
+451 LGTIPDVVP

-475 ETLRGETFTGSGAAG
+475 ETMRGDGGASGAASGAAG
-490 GSGAG
+490 
-495 AADGPVAPV
+495 V
-504 TEVRGFPAARGT
+504 TEIRGFPAAKGA

-531 LVEPGEILVCGGTTT
+531 LVQPGEILVCGGTTT
-546 EWTPAFGII
+546 EWTPAFGVI

-587 TQVIKTGDRLRV
+587 TQVVKTGDRIRV

-608 LA
+608 LPS

>member
-1 MSGDSPR
+1 MPGDAPH

-19 LYPGYKQAFASQPF
+19 LYPGYKQAFGSQPF
-33 VAGPVRPFSPAD
+33 VAGPVRPFSLAD

-111 WQVQARAARFGS
+111 WQVQARAARFGA
-123 YVSPILADFQ
+123 YVSPILADFG
-133 SYWAMRAGELQSA
+133 SYWAMRAGELRAA
-146 YDHFD
+146 YEHFD
-151 NLDLSV
+151 TLDLSGLPV
-157 MSPAKLWTVLKD
+157 PELWAALKD

-229 LAGLARS
+229 LAGRARE
-236 LGVES
+236 LGLEP
-241 ALISGSPA
+241 ALLSGSTA
-249 DMRSRIG
+249 DMRSRIAASRGG
-256 ALPGGGTWL
+256 ATWL
-265 ESFDAFLSAYGQR
+265 AEFDAFLSVYGQR
-278 TEETCRIDTPSWL
+278 MEETCRIDTPPWT
-291 EDPTPA
+291 EDPSPA
-297 LYSIGAFLTK
+297 LYSIGAFLAK
-307 PAGFDFNTARAAAIT
+307 PAGFDFHAAREAAVT
-322 ERDLRIDEARR
+322 ERDAQIETARR
-333 SVNGADLARF
+333 SVNGSDLVRF

-383 RLADAGRISAPADL
+383 RLADAGRLTDPTDM
-397 FFLFKPELF
+397 FYLFKPELF
-406 DVMESAPPGAA
+406 DVMESWSPG
-417 NGRNG
+417 GQDG
-422 RWTELGAMIPDRRA
+422 RWADLAAMVPDRRA
-436 YFDYWRERGPSLPPM
+436 YFEHWRERGPSLPPM
-451 LGTIPETVP
+451 LGTIPDTVP

-475 ETLRGETFTGSGAAG
+475 ETMRGDG
-490 GSGAG
+490 GAG
-495 AADGPVAPV
+495 AVPEAAGV
-504 TEVRGFPAARGT
+504 TEIRGFPAARGV

-531 LVEPGEILVCGGTTT
+531 LVQPGEILVCGGTTT

-587 TQVIKTGDRLRV
+587 TQVVKTGDRVRV

-608 LA
+608 LAP